1 MDEELRGWGRGLEG
15 FGGIWWGSSSG
26 RKTGNLNWKFSE
38 LNSIKDGDYTKFPVE
53 VQFFKYSAI
62 I

>member
-1 MDEELRGWGRGLEG
+1 LEG